1 MRARLWSHLRI
12 RGPQSAREHL
22 AARQR
27 ALERLSWTKPFVRY
41 TFSLNTHW
49 EPEPRIVDEVNRG
62 RDERVHEERALSHSG
77 RSWSPPP
84 GDADDVP
91 ASGPSGSGTSS
102 PSARSTR
109 SLSSLSTHT
118 PTSLAAEHTGKK
130 SSRSEGERR
139 RTLEDDEWT
148 MRVTPHEVVCR
159 GCRRSIK
166 LDRRS
171 RYYPGL
177 WEKHRDRCEHVAKMR
192 RLLED
197 EVSGNNAMT
206 RYVLIFSCF
215 QAGPSHHAQ
224 QPPPFEAGPAYSAP
238 AALRRTQSWT
248 FDPAAQRPGQTIEGR
263 SMHVP
268 RSLCRLYPHRRCIIL
283 PEIQISQ
290 L

>member
-1 MRARLWSHLRI
+1 MYPTRNDQHASEQDTTYFSNPCGRGCGHIFEYAGPNPLENISRLVNEHWSVCPGRN
-12 RGPQSAREHL
+12 PSATH
-22 AARQR
+22 A
-27 ALERLSWTKPFVRY
+27 
-41 TFSLNTHW
+41 LNTHW

-197 EVSGNNAMT
+197 E
-206 RYVLIFSCF
+206 
-215 QAGPSHHAQ
+215 AGPSHHAQ

-248 FDPAAQRPGQTIEGR
+248 FDPAALA
-263 SMHVP
+263 P
-268 RSLCRLYPHRRCIIL
+268 RKSYYRGT
-283 PEIQISQ
+283 
-290 L
+290 